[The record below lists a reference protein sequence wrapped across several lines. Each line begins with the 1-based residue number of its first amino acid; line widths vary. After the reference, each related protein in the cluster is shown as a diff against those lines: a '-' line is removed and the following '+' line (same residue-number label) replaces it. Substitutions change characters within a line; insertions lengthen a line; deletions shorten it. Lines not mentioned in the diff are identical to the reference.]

1 MLDRIRNFFMK
12 IKPSKRKVIQLYAAL
27 LYNAN
32 IKGFITGKIFTGDS
46 KVTCLP
52 GLNCY
57 SCPGAIGACPLGS
70 IQNALASS
78 KTKLP
83 TYVFGIILLYSIIL
97 GRTICGFL
105 CPVGLIQEL
114 LYKIKTPKLKKNKIT
129 RVLSYFKYVLLF
141 ALVIILPLMYAL
153 QSKNMPLPA
162 FCKYIC
168 PAGTLEGAI
177 FLLSHPN
184 NSDFFGMLGT
194 LFTWKFTLLV
204 IILVA
209 SIFIFRFFCR
219 FLCPLGAIYGIFNKL
234 SIIGVKVDKSKC
246 NSCGA
251 CISHCKMD
259 VKEVGDHECIQCG
272 ECRNVCKLNAISW
285 KTLDKIIKEDNN
297 ISNDNQLE
305 DASVKKDRRIS
316 KKLFTIVSGSIA
328 FVILVGVIIAVNFK
342 KTSYEINEICDD
354 LNITFVDGTKY
365 DIKEDLNSTLLYFYD
380 NLTIDELETI
390 KSYSNEKLNIILV
403 STASNKVKINS
414 SSVVVDSQLVDD
426 LEKLNIRFTSD
437 SKSNDLLRTFTN
449 DTIYPYSVFMDFTD
463 KILIKSNSLVS
474 TDDYFAIIA
483 PTVSGKTV
491 GNQVGDICINKD
503 INLVGSD
510 DVFSVID
517 NKGKVV
523 IINFWY
529 TSCTP
534 CVQELPH
541 FDSLYKKYS
550 DDVVVIAIHE
560 ASIYNSNP
568 QAVKDFI
575 SSQFEGFS
583 ILFGYDDLNSQ
594 YYSILGGKQAWPM
607 TIIVDQEGVVSFVRQ
622 GSLTHDALEAEI
634 VKLLD

>member
-305 DASVKKDRRIS
+305 GASVKKDRRIS

>member
-305 DASVKKDRRIS
+305 GASVKKDRRIS

-328 FVILVGVIIAVNFK
+328 FVLLIGVIIAVNFK

-449 DTIYPYSVFMDFTD
+449 DTVYPYSVFMDFTD